1 MSPFRAFWRAFVRGF
16 TAASTGIAIVGCF
29 FGLALLVAVVL
40 RHGWP
45 L

>member
-1 MSPFRAFWRAFVRGF
+1 MSPFRAFWRAVRGF
-16 TAASTGIAIVGCF
+16 TAASIIGIAMAAAC
-29 FGLALLVAVVL
+29 FGLLLLLSVVL